1 MTERR
6 GVSDNATQQ
15 RGVVDQLHALGVGG
29 LPFVIVEVTMKMKLQ
44 MKVRRGSTSVVA
56 TVRRGVSDDATQQRE
71 AVDQFPALGV
81 GEYTFVIVEV
91 TMKMMKVRIRTCLVI
106 RMLRMILITNSNYV

>member
-91 TMKMMKVRIRTCLVI
+91 TMNMMKVRIRTCLALI
-106 RMLRMILITNSNYV
+106 RMLWMILITNSN